1 VILRETLSSK
11 PMEKWFSNIFK
22 YEYCPQQG
30 LYINGSK
37 YSSAQIFTNG
47 TMELY
52 KTDDIDK
59 PTRTF
64 TYRIASELK
73 KANETKN
80 SKST

>member
-1 VILRETLSSK
+1 VILRETLSTK

-30 LYINGSK
+30 LYINVTFNGSK

-64 TYRIASELK
+64 MLGILIELPV
-73 KANETKN
+73 N
-80 SKST
+80 

>member
-1 VILRETLSSK
+1 MILRETLSSN

-30 LYINGSK
+30 LYINVTFNGSK
-37 YSSAQIFTNG
+37 YSSAQLFTNG

-64 TYRIASELK
+64 MLGILIELPV
-73 KANETKN
+73 N
-80 SKST
+80 